1 MQRLF
6 LYSVIYQREEE
17 NKNVTI
23 PDLEILYSKG
33 FTVKGKDKT

>member
-6 LYSVIYQREEE
+6 FYSVIYQKVRGK
-17 NKNVTI
+17 NKNVSI

-33 FTVKGKDKT
+33 FTVKGKR